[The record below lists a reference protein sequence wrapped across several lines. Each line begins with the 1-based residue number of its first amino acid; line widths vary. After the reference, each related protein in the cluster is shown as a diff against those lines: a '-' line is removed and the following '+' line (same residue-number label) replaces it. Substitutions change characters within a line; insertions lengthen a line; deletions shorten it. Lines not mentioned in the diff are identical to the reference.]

1 LRIREQALGYV
12 FFRRIGFL
20 QISSPLVSQ
29 QSPVLPGPRR
39 LKGAAYRRQGYVFN
53 PKPLR
58 ADKLDCRLGQQ
69 QIEKLITA
77 TGRADGVKVAE
88 KVKGDAVKVKYAT
101 AHDLRRSF
109 GDRWAARIMP
119 QMLMEL
125 MRHESIEVTLRYYVG
140 RMPNRRPA
148 CFMKP

>member
-1 LRIREQALGYV
+1 M
-12 FFRRIGFL
+12 
-20 QISSPLVSQ
+20 
-29 QSPVLPGPRR
+29 
-39 LKGAAYRRQGYVFN
+39 FN

-140 RMPNRRPA
+140 RNA
-148 CFMKP
+148 QQTASVLYEAVGGGVGVNLGVSDDSSQENNKPRGEVTHNGASVSG